1 MQTLEQRLFNG
12 ASALFE
18 KAGLTMT
25 LWQRN
30 HAQKNAIDW
39 AVDIL
44 TGKATEENFFDAIND
59 TINDILAERETAT
72 I

>member
-1 MQTLEQRLFNG
+1 MTIEQRLFNG
-12 ASALFE
+12 AKALFE
-18 KAGLTMT
+18 KAGLTMI

-30 HAQKNAIDW
+30 HAQRDAIDW
-39 AVDIL
+39 AVDIAQ
-44 TGKATEENFFDAIND
+44 GKATEENFFDAIND